1 MRRPGTLACLAL
13 LVLPLLLLFTLA
25 AFHSPA
31 GGAVPFRPFAKRS
44 VMIPMRDG
52 VRLHTEIYA
61 PRKAAE
67 PLPFLFVR
75 TPYGTGDDA
84 TGNSRQLS
92 TYAETLAEGYIF
104 VIQDIRG
111 RFESEGEFVMLRPPR
126 DPADPRAIDEST
138 DAYDTVAWLL
148 KNVPGNNGRVGI
160 TGISY
165 PGWLAE
171 MAALD
176 PHPAVRAVSEQA
188 SIADMFLGDDFHHN
202 GAFRLSYGFEY
213 AALLESG
220 KRNYDFQFDEQDTYN
235 WYLGLGP
242 LSNANA
248 RYFHG
253 KLRTWNDFTAH
264 PDYDAFWRKQ
274 SVRTYAGAPKV
285 PNLNVAGWWDQEDFY
300 GPMEIYKLQEK
311 QDTNHLNFA
320 IVGPW
325 NHGGWAHG
333 DGRRLGAMNFGS
345 DTAAYFREKIQAPWF
360 AYWLKGQGQL
370 PFKEAE
376 TFQTGTN
383 RWVTY
388 DAWPP
393 ADSVRRNLYF
403 RENGTLSFD
412 APETASDE
420 ACDTYISDPAN
431 PVPYRERPILPTY
444 QGPGW
449 TTWLLEDQS
458 FLNDR
463 QDVVTWK
470 SEPLAEDVTV
480 AGDIVAHL
488 FASTTGTDSDWVV
501 KLIDGY
507 PKSGHTDSSVAGHEL
522 IIADEVF
529 RGRFRNSFEKP
540 EAVRPGEIVEYVI
553 DLHTNNHVFL
563 RGHRILVQVQSTWFP
578 LIDRN
583 PQTFVPN
590 IFEARAEDYRP
601 ATERVYRNRRYASHV
616 DLPVPPQ

>member
-1 MRRPGTLACLAL
+1 MPRKSILFFCAL
-13 LVLPLLLLFTLA
+13 LSLPALLAIHL
-25 AFHSPA
+25 PA
-31 GGAVPFRPFAKRS
+31 GGAEPSGGLNKRT

-52 VRLHTEIYA
+52 VRLYTEIYT
-61 PRKAAE
+61 PKKAGE
-67 PLPFLFVR
+67 PLPFLLQR
-75 TPYGTGDDA
+75 TPYGTQDDFA
-84 TGNSRQLS
+84 GNSRQLL
-92 TYAETLAEGYIF
+92 TYAEMLAQGYIF

-111 RFESEGEFVMLRPPR
+111 RYKSEGQFVMLRPPR

-138 DAYDTVAWLL
+138 DAWDTVAWLL

-213 AALLESG
+213 AAMLETG
-220 KRNYDFQFDEQDTYN
+220 KENYDFPFDETDTYN

-253 KLRTWNDFTAH
+253 KMPTWNSFVEH
-264 PDYDAFWRKQ
+264 PNYDAFWAKQ
-274 SVRTYAGAPKV
+274 SLRTYVGAPKV

-300 GPMEIYKLQEK
+300 GPMEIYKLQER
-311 QDTNHLNFA
+311 QDPNHWNFVV
-320 IVGPW
+320 VGPW

-333 DGRRLGAMNFGS
+333 DGRKLGPVDFGS
-345 DTAAYFREKIQAPWF
+345 DTARYFRESIQAPWF
-360 AYWLKGQGQL
+360 AYWLKDQGQL
-370 PFKEAE
+370 PFRGAE
-376 TFQTGTN
+376 TFQTGAD

-388 DAWPP
+388 EAWPP
-393 ADSVRRNLYF
+393 ATSVARNLYF
-403 RENGTLSFD
+403 RDGGALAFD
-412 APETASDE
+412 APDAVGDDAFDS
-420 ACDTYISDPAN
+420 YVSDPAN
-431 PVPYRERPILPTY
+431 PVPYRERPIYPTY

-449 TTWLLEDQS
+449 TTWLTDDQR
-458 FLNDR
+458 FLDGR
-463 QDVVTWK
+463 PDVLTWRT
-470 SEPLAEDVTV
+470 PLLTDNVTV

-488 FASTTGTDSDWVV
+488 FASTTGTDCDWIV
-501 KLIDGY
+501 KLMDEY
-507 PKSGHTDSSVAGHEL
+507 PEGGPAYSAIAGHEL

-529 RGRFRNSFEKP
+529 RGRFRKSFQLP
-540 EAVRPGEIVEYVI
+540 EPIVPGEVEEYAI

-563 RGHRILVQVQSTWFP
+563 RGHRIVVQVQSTWFP

-590 IFEARAEDYRP
+590 IFQARADEYRT
-601 ATERVYRNRRYASHV
+601 ATQHIYRNRRYASHIE
-616 DLPVPPQ
+616 LPVAPE